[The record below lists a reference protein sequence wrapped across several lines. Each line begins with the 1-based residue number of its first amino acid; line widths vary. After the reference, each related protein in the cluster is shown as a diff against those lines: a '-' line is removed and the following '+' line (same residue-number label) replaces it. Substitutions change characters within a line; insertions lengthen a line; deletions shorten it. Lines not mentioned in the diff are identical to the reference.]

1 MKIIDC
7 FIYNNEDLILDL
19 RLNTLD
25 QYVDKFVIV
34 ESKFN
39 HSGSEKNKF
48 NFDENKFKKFS
59 NKIEYL
65 KIDKFPSNLSNWGRE
80 NFQRNYISNAFS
92 KFDTNDY
99 VIISDVDEIPN
110 LIHIEKIFASKK
122 KYTAFTQ
129 KMFYY
134 KLNLL
139 NITEKSWYGSKMCKL
154 RDLKSP
160 QWIRDSKVKKYP
172 FYRIDKINWNIVSDG
187 GWHFS
192 NIMTPEEISEKIKS
206 YAHSEY
212 NTPEFTNVSYI
223 KQKIENKK
231 DIFDRD
237 FKFIKLENYN
247 DLPEY
252 IKQNREK
259 LSQFL
264 L

>member
-1 MKIIDC
+1 MILCSRLIILH
-7 FIYNNEDLILDL
+7 YQEKH
-19 RLNTLD
+19 
-25 QYVDKFVIV
+25 Q
-34 ESKFN
+34 SK
-39 HSGSEKNKF
+39 
-48 NFDENKFKKFS
+48 
-59 NKIEYL
+59 
-65 KIDKFPSNLSNWGRE
+65 
-80 NFQRNYISNAFS
+80 Q
-92 KFDTNDY
+92 
-99 VIISDVDEIPN
+99 
-110 LIHIEKIFASKK
+110 

-139 NITEKSWYGSKMCKL
+139 NVTEKNWYGSKMCKL
-154 RDLKSP
+154 KDLKSP
-160 QWIRDSKVKKYP
+160 QWIRDSKVKNYP
-172 FYRIDKINWNIVSDG
+172 FYRFDKIKWNIVNDG

-192 NIMTPEEISEKIKS
+192 NIMTPEEICEKIKS

-212 NTPEFTNVSYI
+212 NTPEFTNINRI

-237 FKFIKLENYN
+237 YEFIKLENYN